1 MSLSVSLL
9 LNKPHTQESTV
20 LLLRWAGTT
29 EDYIG
34 LFSTKAFLS
43 QCQPLLNPSFHCA
56 LNAVSP
62 RPHSLCVSFMSSY
75 FYPVPSIKTYLS
87 LSFFFFSFKIP
98 SPASYILGGKT
109 PQCGNS
115 KSILIVR
122 LSLQWRSSGN
132 LSAENVSTVLKR
144 FVGGISH
151 HLSQST
157 GVFLP
162 QQKMGSVVAVQS
174 SDLRHLFLTLFY
186 K

>member
-20 LLLRWAGTT
+20 LLLRWAGIT

-62 RPHSLCVSFMSSY
+62 HSLCVSFMSSY

-87 LSFFFFSFKIP
+87 LFFFFLSKSQALLPIYWEVKLH
-98 SPASYILGGKT
+98 SAEILNPYWLYAYLCSGVVLEICLLKMY
-109 PQCGNS
+109 PQCWKDLWVGFPTTS
-115 KSILIVR
+115 
-122 LSLQWRSSGN
+122 LSLLGFFSLNKRWAAWS
-132 LSAENVSTVLKR
+132 LSRVL
-144 FVGGISH
+144 
-151 HLSQST
+151 T
-157 GVFLP
+157 
-162 QQKMGSVVAVQS
+162 
-174 SDLRHLFLTLFY
+174 SDICS
-186 K
+186 